1 MSEPQRLHPLTVLFR
16 GGGRGL
22 SIASFVFFFG
32 GAASRMVGS
41 AVDISIPFSLPA
53 GPLAAVALVGTF
65 AYEYARFRRFEY
77 ELTADTLDIRSGV
90 FARRDRE
97 IPLRRIQNVDSSRS
111 VVGRALGLATVEIET
126 AGGGETEANL
136 QYVGF
141 DVAEALQ
148 EDIRTR
154 KVRVQR
160 RESEATDDEGDR
172 DERDAAE
179 PERPVAQDRELLFEL
194 DTDDLLLVSA
204 LTADLRIVPVLFFVG
219 PAVAPAVTGFFD
231 LGARVTRLA
240 VVFAVVGVA
249 LLAVAAWTLS
259 AVSTFVQFYDFRLSR
274 VGDDLR
280 YERGL
285 LRRYDGA
292 IPLSKIQ
299 TVTVEENVLM
309 RRFGY
314 AALSVETAGYAPGA
328 APSGGSEAAVP
339 LARYERVLELA
350 VEIDDIT
357 EPAIE
362 RPPERARQR
371 YAIRYGLLAVVL
383 AGLGFAVDS
392 FVIALPWYLV
402 LPFVVLA
409 PVAARYKWVHR
420 GRALDEDHVVTR
432 NGFWKRTTRFVPYY
446 RVQTA
451 IDRRTI
457 FQRRWRLA
465 SVIVDTAGS
474 RSLTGSD
481 AVAAD
486 IDDGDAERFRTAV
499 VDRLRAALAQ
509 RRREQDHQPAS
520 ESERDATAGEQ
531 PSADDTVDR
540 D

>member
-1 MSEPQRLHPLTVLFR
+1 MSDPQRLHPLTVLFR

-32 GAASRMVGS
+32 GAMSS
-41 AVDISIPFSLPA
+41 AIGGALGLSIPFALLA
-53 GPLAAVALVGTF
+53 GPLAALALVGTF
-65 AYEYARFRRFEY
+65 AYEYARYLRFEY

-97 IPLRRIQNVDSSRS
+97 IPLRRIQNVDISRS

-148 EDIRTR
+148 EDIRTG
-154 KVRVQR
+154 KVRAER
-160 RESEATDDEGDR
+160 RETDSADAEAERETVTPEPDE
-172 DERDAAE
+172 
-179 PERPVAQDRELLFEL
+179 RELLFEL

-204 LTADLRIVPVLFFVG
+204 LTADLRIVPVLLFVG
-219 PAVAPAVTGFFD
+219 PAVAPAITGFLD
-231 LGARVTRLA
+231 LDTGVSL
-240 VVFAVVGVA
+240 VVVLLAVVGVA
-249 LLAVAAWTLS
+249 MLAVAAWTLS

-285 LRRYDGA
+285 LQRYDGA

-339 LARYERVLELA
+339 LAGRGRVYDLA
-350 VEIDDIT
+350 ADIEGIS
-357 EPAIE
+357 EPDVE
-362 RPPERARQR
+362 RPPERARRR
-371 YAIRYGLLAVVL
+371 YVVRYGLLAVVL
-383 AGLGFAVDS
+383 AGVGFAVSS
-392 FVIALPWYLV
+392 FVTAFPWYLV
-402 LPFVVLA
+402 LVLLVVA

-420 GRALDEDHVVTR
+420 GRALGADHVVTR
-432 NGFWKRTTRFVPYY
+432 NGFWSRTTRFVPYY

-465 SVIVDTAGS
+465 SVVVDTAGS
-474 RSLTGSD
+474 TSLTGAD

-499 VDRLRAALAQ
+499 IDRLRTALAERLRGDEETTSSPG
-509 RRREQDHQPAS
+509 RRAETT
-520 ESERDATAGEQ
+520 ERRPDDGTAGAEK
-531 PSADDTVDR
+531 D
-540 D
+540 